1 MAISSK
7 IFKGDPTI
15 WVVYFFL
22 CIISI
27 VEVFSAGSSLAYKS
41 GNFFAPLIK
50 QVSFLGA
57 GTVVVLLVSRIPCRY
72 FKILPLA
79 LIPLSVVLLIITLFF
94 AEATH
99 DGARWLSLGPISFQ
113 PSEIA
118 KCALILYTALIL
130 SSMQREDEVAPKAF
144 KYIMIPTGLI
154 CALIF
159 SENFSTACLLF
170 GVILLMMFV
179 GRVPYKRFGQL
190 IGSFVGIAFVLIVST
205 QVLPQ
210 SFVDDISFLH
220 RADTW
225 VGRISDFTASSDDD
239 PKNYDLKENAQVG
252 TANIAIASCNIVGL
266 MPGNSVQRD
275 YLSQAYSDFIFAII
289 IEELGIWG
297 ATLVVFFYIVLIF
310 RAWRIASR
318 CGTLF
323 PAFLIIG
330 LAFMLTSQAIIN
342 MMVAVG
348 LFPVTGQPLPL
359 ISRGGTAMIIFCFYF
374 GMMLSVSISAKKT
387 EELPAQS

>member
-1 MAISSK
+1 
-7 IFKGDPTI
+7 
-15 WVVYFFL
+15 
-22 CIISI
+22 
-27 VEVFSAGSSLAYKS
+27 
-41 GNFFAPLIK
+41 
-50 QVSFLGA
+50 
-57 GTVVVLLVSRIPCRY
+57 
-72 FKILPLA
+72 
-79 LIPLSVVLLIITLFF
+79 
-94 AEATH
+94 
-99 DGARWLSLGPISFQ
+99 
-113 PSEIA
+113 
-118 KCALILYTALIL
+118 
-130 SSMQREDEVAPKAF
+130 MQREEEAAPKAF
-144 KYIMIPTGLI
+144 KYIMIPTALI
-154 CALIF
+154 CGLIF

-170 GVILLMMFV
+170 GVIMLMMFV

-190 IGSFVGIAFVLIVST
+190 IGFFVGVVALVVVST
-205 QVLPQ
+205 KVLPQ
-210 SFVDDISFLH
+210 NWVDDVSFLH

-225 VGRISDFTASSDDD
+225 MSRIDNFTESGDDD
-239 PKNYDLKENAQVG
+239 PKNYNLKENAQVG
-252 TANIAIASCNIVGL
+252 TANIAIATCNIVGL

-310 RAWRIASR
+310 RAWRIATR

-374 GMMLSVSISAKKT
+374 GMMLSVSISAKQV
-387 EELPAQS
+387 EELPAKS

>member
-1 MAISSK
+1 MAFSSK

-27 VEVFSAGSSLAYKS
+27 VEVFSAGSTLTYKS
-41 GNFFAPLIK
+41 GDFFAPLIK
-50 QVSFLGA
+50 QVSFLTA
-57 GTVVVLLVSRIPCRY
+57 GTVVVLVVSRIPCRY

-79 LIPLSVVLLIITLFF
+79 LIPASVILLLITLFF
-94 AEATH
+94 AESTN
-99 DGARWLSLGPISFQ
+99 DGSRWLSLGPISFQ

-118 KCALILYTALIL
+118 KCALIIYTALIL
-130 SSMQREDEVAPKAF
+130 SALQKEDGVADKAF
-144 KYIMIPTGLI
+144 KYIMIPTVLI
-154 CALIF
+154 CGLIF
-159 SENFSTACLLF
+159 SENFSTAVLLF
-170 GVILLMMFV
+170 GVILLMMWV
-179 GRVPYKRFGQL
+179 GRVSIKRFAQI
-190 IGSFVGIAFVLIVST
+190 IGFFIICGGLGFATLKII
-205 QVLPQ
+205 PQ
-210 SFVDDISFLH
+210 KVINEISVLH

-225 VGRISDFTASSDDD
+225 TSRLDKWGNDSEDPADF
-239 PKNYDLKENAQVG
+239 NLKENTQVG
-252 TANIAIASCNIVGL
+252 TANIAIATCNIVGL

-289 IEELGIWG
+289 IEELGLWG
-297 ATLVVFFYIVLIF
+297 ASLVVFFYIVLIF
-310 RAWRIASR
+310 RAWRIGSQ
-318 CGTLF
+318 CKTLF
-323 PAFLIIG
+323 PAFLIMG
-330 LAFMLTSQAIIN
+330 LAFMLTSQAVIN

-374 GMMLSVSISAKKT
+374 GMMLSVSISAKQK

>member
-1 MAISSK
+1 MASISK

-41 GNFFAPLIK
+41 GDFFAPLIK

-72 FKILPLA
+72 FKIFPLA
-79 LIPLSVVLLIITLFF
+79 LLPVSFVLLLVTLFF
-94 AEATH
+94 AEATN
-99 DGARWLSLGPISFQ
+99 DGSRWLSIGPISFQ

-118 KCALILYTALIL
+118 KCALIMYTALIL
-130 SSMQREDEVAPKAF
+130 SSMQREEAAAPKAF
-144 KYIMIPTGLI
+144 KYIMIPTALI
-154 CALIF
+154 CGLIF
-159 SENFSTACLLF
+159 SENFSTAGLLF
-170 GVILLMMFV
+170 GVIMLMMFV

-190 IGSFVGIAFVLIVST
+190 IGFFVGVALLVVVST
-205 QVLPQ
+205 KVLPK

-225 VGRISDFTASSDDD
+225 VSRIDNFTEGGDDD
-239 PKNYDLKENAQVG
+239 PKNYNLKENAQVG
-252 TANIAIASCNIVGL
+252 TANIAIATCNIVGL

-310 RAWRIASR
+310 RAWRIATR

-359 ISRGGTAMIIFCFYF
+359 ISRGGTAMLIFCFYF
-374 GMMLSVSISAKKT
+374 GMMLSVSISAKPA
-387 EELPAQS
+387 EELPAKS

>member
-1 MAISSK
+1 MAFSTK

-15 WVVYFFL
+15 WAVYFFL

-41 GNFFAPLIK
+41 GDFFAPLVK
-50 QVSFLGA
+50 QVSFLAA

-72 FKILPLA
+72 FKIVPLMLLP
-79 LIPLSVVLLIITLFF
+79 ISFVLLLVTLFF
-94 AEATH
+94 AEATN
-99 DGARWLSLGPISFQ
+99 DGSRWLSIGPISFQ
-113 PSEIA
+113 PSEFA
-118 KCALILYTALIL
+118 KCAMIIYTALIL
-130 SSMQREDEVAPKAF
+130 SSMQREEGAAPKAF
-144 KYIMIPTGLI
+144 KYIMIPTAII
-154 CALIF
+154 CGLIF

-170 GVILLMMFV
+170 GVILLMMFI

-190 IGSFVGIAFVLIVST
+190 IGFFVGLAALIIVST
-205 QVLPQ
+205 KVLPK

-225 VGRISDFTASSDDD
+225 VSRIDNFTESGDDD

-252 TANIAIASCNIVGL
+252 TANIAIATCNIVGL

-359 ISRGGTAMIIFCFYF
+359 ISRGGTAMLIFCFYF
-374 GMMLSVSISAKKT
+374 GMMLSVSISAKQA
-387 EELPAQS
+387 EELPANS

>member
-1 MAISSK
+1 MALSSK
-7 IFKGDPTI
+7 IFKGDRTI

-41 GNFFAPLIK
+41 GDFFAPLIK
-50 QVSFLGA
+50 QVSFLAA

-72 FKILPLA
+72 FKILPLG
-79 LIPLSVVLLIITLFF
+79 LIPWSVILLFITLFF
-94 AEATH
+94 AEATN
-99 DGARWLSLGPISFQ
+99 DGSRWLNLGPISFQ

-130 SSMQREDEVAPKAF
+130 SSLQTEDGIADKAF
-144 KYIMIPTGLI
+144 KFIMIPTVLI
-154 CALIF
+154 CGLIF

-179 GRVPYKRFGQL
+179 GRIPYKRFGQI
-190 IGSFVGIAFVLIVST
+190 IGFFIACGCLGFATLK
-205 QVLPQ
+205 VLPQ
-210 SFVDDISFLH
+210 NFIDEISILH

-225 VGRISDFTASSDDD
+225 TSRLDKFSEDNDD
-239 PKNYDLKENAQVG
+239 PAKFDLKKNTQVG
-252 TANIAIASCNIVGL
+252 TANIAIATCNIVGL

-289 IEELGIWG
+289 IEELGLWG

-318 CGTLF
+318 CETLF

-374 GMMLSVSISAKKT
+374 GMMLSVSISAKQK
-387 EELPAQS
+387 EEIPAES

>member
-1 MAISSK
+1 MASISK

-41 GNFFAPLIK
+41 GDFFAPLIK
-50 QVSFLGA
+50 QVSFLAA
-57 GTVVVLLVSRIPCRY
+57 GTVVVVLVSRIPCRY
-72 FKILPLA
+72 FKIFPLA
-79 LIPLSVVLLIITLFF
+79 LLPVSFVLLFITLFF
-94 AEATH
+94 AEATN
-99 DGARWLSLGPISFQ
+99 DGSRWLSIGPISFQ

-118 KCALILYTALIL
+118 KCSLILYTALIL
-130 SSMQREDEVAPKAF
+130 SSMQREDGIAPKAF
-144 KYIMIPTGLI
+144 KYIMIPTAII
-154 CALIF
+154 CGLIF

-170 GVILLMMFV
+170 GVILLMMFI

-190 IGSFVGIAFVLIVST
+190 IGFFVGLAALIIVST
-205 QVLPQ
+205 KVLPK

-225 VGRISDFTASSDDD
+225 VSRIDNFTESGDDD

-252 TANIAIASCNIVGL
+252 TANIAIATCNIVGL

-359 ISRGGTAMIIFCFYF
+359 ISRGGTAMLIFCFYF
-374 GMMLSVSISAKKT
+374 GMMLSVSISAKQA
-387 EELPAQS
+387 EELPANS

>member
-1 MAISSK
+1 MAFSTK

-15 WVVYFFL
+15 WAVYFFL

-41 GNFFAPLIK
+41 GDFFAPLIK
-50 QVSFLGA
+50 QVSFLAA

-72 FKILPLA
+72 FKIVPLMLLPV
-79 LIPLSVVLLIITLFF
+79 SFVLLLVTLFF
-94 AEATH
+94 AEATN
-99 DGARWLSLGPISFQ
+99 DGSRWLSIGPISFQ
-113 PSEIA
+113 PSEFA
-118 KCALILYTALIL
+118 KCAMILYTALIL
-130 SSMQREDEVAPKAF
+130 SSMQRDDGAAPKAF
-144 KYIMIPTGLI
+144 KYIMIPTAII
-154 CALIF
+154 CGLIF

-170 GVILLMMFV
+170 GVVMLMMFV

-190 IGSFVGIAFVLIVST
+190 IGFFVGVAFLVVVAT
-205 QVLPQ
+205 KVLPKD
-210 SFVDDISFLH
+210 FVDEISFLH

-225 VGRISDFTASSDDD
+225 VSRIDNFTEASDDD
-239 PKNYDLKENAQVG
+239 PKNYNLKENAQVG
-252 TANIAIASCNIVGL
+252 TANIAIATCNIVGL

-297 ATLVVFFYIVLIF
+297 ATLVVFFYIVLVF

-374 GMMLSVSISAKKT
+374 GMMLSVSISAKQN
-387 EELPAQS
+387 EELPAAN

>member
-1 MAISSK
+1 MTFSSK
-7 IFKGDPTI
+7 LFKGDPTI

-41 GNFFAPLIK
+41 GDFFAPLLK
-50 QVSFLGA
+50 QVAFLGA
-57 GTVVVLLVSRIPCRY
+57 GTIVVLLVSRIPCRF
-72 FKILPLA
+72 FKILPLG
-79 LIPLSVVLLIITLFF
+79 LIPLSIVLLVITLFF
-94 AEATH
+94 AKSTN
-99 DGARWLSLGPISFQ
+99 DGARWLELGPISFQ

-118 KCALILYTALIL
+118 KCALILYTALML
-130 SSMQREDEVAPKAF
+130 SSLQTEDSIADKAF
-144 KYIMIPTGLI
+144 KYIMIPTGII
-154 CALIF
+154 CGLIF
-159 SENFSTACLLF
+159 SENFSTAALLF
-170 GVILLMMFV
+170 GVIMLMMFV
-179 GRVPYKRFGQL
+179 GRVPYKRFGQI
-190 IGSFVGIAFVLIVST
+190 IGFFVACGCVGIATLK
-205 QVLPQ
+205 VLPQ
-210 SFVDDISFLH
+210 DFIDDISILH

-225 VGRISDFTASSDDD
+225 TSRLVVFGEDNSDPNT
-239 PKNYDLKENAQVG
+239 YDLKKNAQVG
-252 TANIAIASCNIVGL
+252 TANIAIATCNIVGL

-297 ATLVVFFYIVLIF
+297 AALVVFFYIVLIF

-318 CGTLF
+318 CETLF

-359 ISRGGTAMIIFCFYF
+359 ISRGGTAMLIFCFYF
-374 GMMLSVSISAKKT
+374 GMMLSVSISAKQN
-387 EELPAQS
+387 EELPAAN

>member
-1 MAISSK
+1 MALSSK
-7 IFKGDPTI
+7 IFKGDRTI

-41 GNFFAPLIK
+41 GDFFAPLIK
-50 QVSFLGA
+50 QVSFLAA

-72 FKILPLA
+72 FKILPLG
-79 LIPLSVVLLIITLFF
+79 LIPLSVILLFITLFF
-94 AEATH
+94 AEATN
-99 DGARWLSLGPISFQ
+99 DGSRWLNLGPISFQ

-130 SSMQREDEVAPKAF
+130 SSLQTEDGIADKAF
-144 KYIMIPTGLI
+144 KFIMIPTVLI
-154 CALIF
+154 CGLIF

-179 GRVPYKRFGQL
+179 GRIPYKRFGQI
-190 IGSFVGIAFVLIVST
+190 IGFFIACGCLGFATLK
-205 QVLPQ
+205 VLPQ
-210 SFVDDISFLH
+210 NFIDEISILH

-225 VGRISDFTASSDDD
+225 TSRLDKFSEDNDD
-239 PKNYDLKENAQVG
+239 PAKFDLKKNTQVG
-252 TANIAIASCNIVGL
+252 TANIAIATCNIVGL

-289 IEELGIWG
+289 IEELGLWG

-318 CGTLF
+318 CETLF

-374 GMMLSVSISAKKT
+374 GMMLSVSISAKQK
-387 EELPAQS
+387 EEIPAES

>member
-1 MAISSK
+1 MALSSK

-27 VEVFSAGSSLAYKS
+27 VEVFSAGSTLTYKS

-50 QVSFLGA
+50 QASFLGA
-57 GTVVVLLVSRIPCRY
+57 GTIVVLIVSRIPCRF

-79 LIPLSVVLLIITLFF
+79 LLPLSGILLIVTLFF
-94 AEATH
+94 SEATN
-99 DGARWLSLGPISFQ
+99 DGSRWLSLGPISFQ

-118 KCALILYTALIL
+118 KCAMIIYAALIL
-130 SSMQREDEVAPKAF
+130 SSLQTAEGIADKAF
-144 KYIMIPTGLI
+144 KYIMIPTVII
-154 CALIF
+154 CGLIF
-159 SENFSTACLLF
+159 SENFSTAVLLF
-170 GVILLMMFV
+170 GVIMLMMFV
-179 GRVPYKRFGQL
+179 GRVPYKRFAQV
-190 IGSFVGIAFVLIVST
+190 IGFFLLCGGLGFATLKI
-205 QVLPQ
+205 LPKEYI
-210 SFVDDISFLH
+210 DEISVLH

-225 VGRISDFTASSDDD
+225 TSRIDKWGQDNDD
-239 PKNYDLKENAQVG
+239 PTKYNLKKNAQVG
-252 TANIAIASCNIVGL
+252 TANIAIATCNIVGL

-289 IEELGIWG
+289 IEELGLWG

-310 RAWRIASR
+310 RAWKIASR
-318 CGTLF
+318 CETLF

-374 GMMLSVSISAKKT
+374 GMMLSVSNSAKQKA
-387 EELPAQS
+387 ELPAEK

>member
-50 QVSFLGA
+50 QVSFLGV
-57 GTVVVLLVSRIPCRY
+57 GTIVVLIVSRIPCRF
-72 FKILPLA
+72 FKLFPLFLLPISLILLF
-79 LIPLSVVLLIITLFF
+79 ITLFF
-94 AEATH
+94 AEATN
-99 DGARWLSLGPISFQ
+99 DGSRWLELGPISFQ
-113 PSEIA
+113 PSEVA
-118 KCALILYTALIL
+118 KCAMILYTALIL
-130 SSMQREDEVAPKAF
+130 SSMQREDEAQPKAF
-144 KYIMIPTGLI
+144 KYIMIPTAIVCG
-154 CALIF
+154 LIF

-170 GVILLMMFV
+170 GVIMMMMFV
-179 GRVPYKRFGQL
+179 GRIPLKKFGQI
-190 IGSFVGIAFVLIVST
+190 IGFFVAVAFTIVLAT
-205 QVLPQ
+205 KALPKD
-210 SFVDDISFLH
+210 FVDDISFLH

-225 VGRISDFTASSDDD
+225 VSRIDNFTESSDDD

-252 TANIAIASCNIVGL
+252 TANIAIATCNIVGL

-310 RAWRIASR
+310 RAWRIATR

-374 GMMLSVSISAKKT
+374 GMMLSVSISAKPA